1 MRVLRVCF
9 HWRPFWILQPAKS
22 VFRGLEPR
30 NLWIVFWPLTKLST
44 WVYHTR
50 KELYFFENKHCSLYR
65 CVKSCFHLAAILNF
79 AVSWCEAW
87 NPLLGMGVFWRSD
100 RFPSR
105 YKRLR
110 RFLVSYLTPVDRWIQ
125 NEHEYSGQIF
135 PNVPDLRYSSL
146 LPSPDHLC
154 QPEAHRF
161 WKQDSFLS
169 VVMHLNNSCI
179 ITSSPGFFYGKS
191 PGVERSGSRGNVAT
205 FMLGALWVSRA
216 VTVNSVVAYFRIG
229 EYLWGRWIGERTG
242 GFWKYF
248 CPGFGIKGRF

>member
-1 MRVLRVCF
+1 MNIHLL
-9 HWRPFWILQPAKS
+9 WRCGCLEFVFIALAAILNFAASKS

-50 KELYFFENKHCSLYR
+50 KEIFFLKINIAH
-65 CVKSCFHLAAILNF
+65 FID
-79 AVSWCEAW
+79 AW
-87 NPLLGMGVFWRSD
+87 KVVFIWRPFWISRSAGVRPGTHYWGWVFGRSD
-100 RFPSR
+100 CFPSR

-161 WKQDSFLS
+161 WKHKILLF
-169 VVMHLNNSCI
+169 HLLCI
-179 ITSSPGFFYGKS
+179 
-191 PGVERSGSRGNVAT
+191 
-205 FMLGALWVSRA
+205 
-216 VTVNSVVAYFRIG
+216 
-229 EYLWGRWIGERTG
+229 
-242 GFWKYF
+242 
-248 CPGFGIKGRF
+248 